1 MAMASFSA
9 SALAMPAEP
18 AVRQD
23 AVALPAKL
31 VPESIANA
39 TALGVDVWGPIP
51 ADATTGDGY
60 YKAEPGTPGWAWI
73 RAQVDLAA
81 YEKELQ
87 ARGLSVPEGVEKRQ
101 ATNIQLNFFT
111 GDWCK
116 YLSTCLP
123 YLTYSTPSPGPR
135 KTLKAN
141 KSCSFFF
148 LGTGSAWHFP
158 NLGYGV
164 KAVPAENVYIYS
176 VGFSGRTLRANE
188 YLTLRRGDFNG
199 DRCAEWHGTINGPT
213 ERMCLPC
220 Q

>member
-1 MAMASFSA
+1 MRFSATLSMAMASFSA

-111 GDWCK
+111 GDWC
-116 YLSTCLP
+116 
-123 YLTYSTPSPGPR
+123 
-135 KTLKAN
+135 
-141 KSCSFFF
+141 
-148 LGTGSAWHFP
+148 TGSAWHFP

-213 ERMCLPC
+213 EPNLCWQIEATTCFRMN
-220 Q
+220 QSVN